1 MTPWLFEALVL
12 AMMGLSGVA
21 AGIAVGWRHPL
32 LLAGGAV
39 LISGTVR
46 VFTSV
51 AVWSAGLPTLI
62 QDSWWWISGL
72 ILVTAGTW
80 AVVKHRREFFAGFGV
95 FAAFS
100 AVGIIVKYVLAWGE
114 RHHRD
119 STSVVETALMIF
131 QSGLSPA
138 EWDPYIKRGLSYPLM
153 LALGPDGR
161 MLSAITP
168 VILLSI
174 AALSWWLATT
184 VMSGRVPTRWQ
195 IVAGVVV
202 GAFSLTVPIFR
213 VSLTYLNSHT
223 LMALGVLA
231 MVAALVLQA
240 KNQALTRETIA
251 LLAFGGLIA
260 ATARVEG
267 AVTVAVLLSVL
278 VSSRWISTTRDRT
291 AIVAIIVFPVVGL
304 TWWLDAIES
313 DLPESLGLG
322 TAVIVLGAAVA
333 AIVVTSPLLD
343 RVRHFIFPA
352 VVVVVFALLIRI
364 PLGSSDPLATVLTQ
378 FNNLALGYGGWGVAA
393 AALGASLVL
402 LGWRS
407 RSSDYRLLALM
418 SVVLIFVTLFSKLF
432 DGEGTLAGG
441 FGRDGFYD
449 SVNRMWLHTLGV
461 VATTM
466 IVGYAEFLH
475 EFARRPRRNRPV
487 AKEDPDYTA
496 NTVSVS
502 KDSQS

>member
-12 AMMGLSGVA
+12 AMIGLSGVA
-21 AGIAVGWRHPL
+21 GGIVVGWRHPL

-39 LISGTVR
+39 LISGTIR

-51 AVWSAGLPTLI
+51 SVWSAGFPTLI
-62 QDSWWWISGL
+62 QAGWWWASGL
-72 ILVTAGTW
+72 LLITAGTW
-80 AVVKHRREFFAGFGV
+80 AVIRHRRELLTGFGF

-100 AVGIIVKYVLAWGE
+100 AVGITVKYVLAWGE

-131 QSGLSPA
+131 QSGLDPA
-138 EWDPYIKRGLSYPLM
+138 RWDPSVNRGLSYPLM

-168 VILLSI
+168 VILLSL
-174 AALSWWLATT
+174 AALAWWLATT
-184 VMSGRVPTRWQ
+184 IMAGRVPQRWH
-195 IVAGVVV
+195 IVAGIIV

-213 VSLTYLNSHT
+213 VSLTYLNAHT
-223 LMALGVLA
+223 FMALGVLA
-231 MVAALVLQA
+231 MVAALVLLA
-240 KNQALTRETIA
+240 RNKALTPETIA

-267 AVTVAVLLSVL
+267 AITVAVLLSVL
-278 VSSRWISTTRDRT
+278 VSSRWISTARDRA

-313 DLPESLGLG
+313 ELPASLGLG
-322 TAVIVLGAAVA
+322 TVVIVAGVAVA
-333 AIVVTSPLLD
+333 AIVVTSPLFD
-343 RVRHFIFPA
+343 RIRHFIFPA
-352 VVVVVFALLIRI
+352 VLVVVFALLIRI
-364 PLGSSDPLATVLTQ
+364 PLRSSDPVATVLAQ
-378 FNNLALGYGGWGVAA
+378 FNNVVLGYGGWGVAA
-393 AALGASLVL
+393 TALGVSLVM
-402 LGWRS
+402 LGWHS
-407 RSSDYRLLALM
+407 RSSEYRLLALL

-432 DGEGTLAGG
+432 DGEGTLSGG

-449 SVNRMWLHTLGV
+449 SVNRMWLHTMGV
-461 VATTM
+461 VAVTM
-466 IVGYAEFLH
+466 ILGYAEFLFD
-475 EFARRPRRNRPV
+475 FARRPRPSRRGTEPQ
-487 AKEDPDYTA
+487 PDYTA
-496 NTVSVS
+496 NTVPLS